1 TQSVGSLDEPN
12 IIRQAKAVI
21 REVIDNNGGAKPKLK
36 GVREA
41 YRDKGFTAK
50 ALQEALGDKSLADF
64 EREQKERYSDK
75 SKISLRA
82 KQLVYSEL
90 ELKKNKNGEAY
101 HGNETSNTAR
111 SDERPS
117 RQFEVQEN
125 DYRRVDTNRQSTGE

>member
-1 TQSVGSLDEPN
+1 
-12 IIRQAKAVI
+12 
-21 REVIDNNGGAKPKLK
+21 NGGAKPKLK

-125 DYRRVDTNRQSTGE
+125 DYR